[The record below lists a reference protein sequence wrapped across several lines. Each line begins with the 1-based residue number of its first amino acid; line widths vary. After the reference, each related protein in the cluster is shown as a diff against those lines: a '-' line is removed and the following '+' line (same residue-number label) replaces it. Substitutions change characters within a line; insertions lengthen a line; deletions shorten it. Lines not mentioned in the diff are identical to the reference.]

1 MIKVL
6 IADDHDMVRHSFT
19 LVLSEVEDITISGE
33 AKTGE
38 AAVKLVKQDPPD
50 VVLMDVRMPGIGGL
64 EATKRI
70 LAHRP
75 STKVIGLSGYNDGTY
90 PGMFIRAGAMGYVTK
105 DVGVDDLVEA
115 IKTVY
120 RGEAY
125 LSGEVARRVAEMGNN
140 SNDNPFDALSERE
153 LQIALML
160 VECYQAPEI
169 ANKLGI
175 AAKTVGIY
183 KQRVFEKLD
192 LHSDVELTL
201 LALRHTMIEPENTPV
216 STSKNDDNRIINPA
230 NDSTES
236 ENTGSSPS

>member
-1 MIKVL
+1 
-6 IADDHDMVRHSFT
+6 
-19 LVLSEVEDITISGE
+19 
-33 AKTGE
+33 
-38 AAVKLVKQDPPD
+38 
-50 VVLMDVRMPGIGGL
+50 MDVRMPGIGGL

-140 SNDNPFDALSERE
+140 SKDNPFDALSERE
-153 LQIALML
+153 LQIAVML

>member
-19 LVLSEVEDITISGE
+19 LVLSEVEDIAISGE

-38 AAVKLVKQDPPD
+38 GAVKLAKQDPPD

-64 EATKRI
+64 EATRRI

-125 LSGEVARRVAEMGNN
+125 LSSEVARRVAQMGNN

-160 VECYQAPEI
+160 VECYQTPEI

-183 KQRVFEKLD
+183 KQRVFEKLE
-192 LHSDVELTL
+192 LNSDVELTL
-201 LALRHTMIEPENTPV
+201 LALRHTMIEPENTQV
-216 STSKNDDNRIINPA
+216 SSSKNDDKRTDN
-230 NDSTES
+230 ST
-236 ENTGSSPS
+236 NNGIGD

>member
-19 LVLSEVEDITISGE
+19 LVLSEIEGITISGE

-38 AAVKLVKQDPPD
+38 GAVKLAKQTPPD

-64 EATKRI
+64 EATRRI

-125 LSGEVARRVAEMGNN
+125 LSSEVARRVAQMGNN

-160 VECYQAPEI
+160 VECYQTPEI

-183 KQRVFEKLD
+183 KQRVFEKLE
-192 LHSDVELTL
+192 LNSDVELTL
-201 LALRHTMIEPENTPV
+201 LALRHTMIEPENTQV
-216 STSKNDDNRIINPA
+216 SSSKNDDKRTDN
-230 NDSTES
+230 ST
-236 ENTGSSPS
+236 NNGIGD

>member
-1 MIKVL
+1 
-6 IADDHDMVRHSFT
+6 MVRHSFT

-38 AAVKLVKQDPPD
+38 GAVKLVKQTPPD

-125 LSGEVARRVAEMGNN
+125 LSSEVACRVAEMGNN
-140 SNDNPFDALSERE
+140 SNENPFDALSERE

-160 VECYQAPEI
+160 LECYQTPEI

-175 AAKTVGIY
+175 AAKTVSIY
-183 KQRVFEKLD
+183 RQRVLEKLD

-201 LALRHTMIEPENTPV
+201 LALRHTMIEPENTQV
-216 STSKNDDNRIINPA
+216 SSSKNDDKRTDNTTHNPIG
-230 NDSTES
+230 DSPE
-236 ENTGSSPS
+236 

>member
-19 LVLSEVEDITISGE
+19 LVLSEIEDINISGE

-38 AAVKLVKQDPPD
+38 SAVKLAKQTPPD

-75 STKVIGLSGYNDGTY
+75 ATKVIGLSGYNDGTY
-90 PGMFIRAGAMGYVTK
+90 PGMFIRAGAMGYITK
-105 DVGVDDLVEA
+105 DVGVDDLVDA

-125 LSGEVARRVAEMGNN
+125 LSKEVAQRVVQMGDSNN
-140 SNDNPFDALSERE
+140 NDNPFDTLSERE

-160 VECYQAPEI
+160 VECYQTHEVSS
-169 ANKLGI
+169 KLGI
-175 AAKTVGIY
+175 ATKTVNVY
-183 KQRVFEKLD
+183 KQRLFEKLD
-192 LHSDVELTL
+192 IHSEVELTL
-201 LALRHTMIEPENTPV
+201 LALRHAMIEPENINV
-216 STSKNDDNRIINPA
+216 SSNKNDDNNV
-230 NDSTES
+230 DSQGSNKSDNAS
-236 ENTGSSPS
+236 E

>member
-19 LVLSEVEDITISGE
+19 LVLSEIEGITISGE

-38 AAVKLVKQDPPD
+38 GAVKLAKQTPPD

-75 STKVIGLSGYNDGTY
+75 NTKVIGLSGYNDGTY

-105 DVGVDDLVEA
+105 DVGVDDLVQA

-120 RGEAY
+120 HGEAY
-125 LSGEVARRVAEMGNN
+125 LSSEVARRVAQMGNN

-160 VECYQAPEI
+160 VECYQAPEV

-175 AAKTVGIY
+175 ATKTVGIY

-201 LALRHTMIEPENTPV
+201 LALRHTMIEPENTQV
-216 STSKNDDNRIINPA
+216 SSSKNDDKRTDTAA
-230 NDSTES
+230 NNTIGDSPE
-236 ENTGSSPS
+236 